1 MQSMGIL
8 EKELL
13 VVMATYEFRCCGITQ
28 EITISIKE
36 QLPKPKCSICNGDM
50 QRLYS
55 PIGVAF
61 KAKGFYSTDQ
71 KLA

>member
-13 VVMATYEFRCCGITQ
+13 VVMATYEFKCCGITQ

-36 QLPKPKCSICNGDM
+36 QLPKPICSVCNGDM
-50 QRLYS
+50 HRIYS
-55 PIGVAF
+55 PIGAVF
-61 KAKGFYSTDQ
+61 KTNGFYKTDN
-71 KLA
+71 K